1 VPESR
6 TRKKRSYT
14 PPPTPKAEQPSPR
27 WYAPVMLALMLTGL
41 VWVVTTYIGQGDF
54 PLPIGNWNLAIGFVL
69 MITGFGMTTRWR

>member
-1 VPESR
+1 
-6 TRKKRSYT
+6 
-14 PPPTPKAEQPSPR
+14 
-27 WYAPVMLALMLTGL
+27 MLALMLTGL